1 MTVTIFVLSLIGAM
15 ALGMPIAYALLVCGL
30 ALMGYLAATGVIAS
44 FDSQILA
51 QRFVDGADNFP
62 LLAVPFFL
70 LAGEFMNAGGLSRR
84 IVNMAMAWVG
94 HFRGG
99 LGYVAVMAAIIMASL
114 SGTAVADTAAL
125 AALLIPMMRK
135 AGYNVGRSAGLIAA
149 GGIIAPVI
157 PPSIGFIIF
166 GVAAN
171 VSITKLFLAGIVPG
185 IMMGLAIGIAW
196 WWVARREQVQAAPR
210 MGFVERLRATRE
222 GLLALGLPVFIIGGM
237 KFGVFTPTEAAVVA
251 AMYSFIVGAFI
262 YRELHFKDL
271 YRLILTAGKTTAVIM
286 FLVAAAMVSAWL
298 ITVANIPA
306 EVARMMTP
314 FMDNKILLMF
324 ILMVL
329 VVVVG
334 TALDFTPTVLILT
347 PVLMPLVKQAGIDP
361 VYFGVL
367 FIMNNAIG
375 LITPPVGTVLNVVCG
390 VARIS
395 MDTAFRGVWPFLLA
409 QLIVMFLLV
418 LFPPLV
424 LVPMKWMLS

>member
-114 SGTAVADTAAL
+114 SGSAVADTAAL

-185 IMMGLAIGIAW
+185 IMGLAIGIAW

-262 YRELHFKDL
+262 YRELRFKDL